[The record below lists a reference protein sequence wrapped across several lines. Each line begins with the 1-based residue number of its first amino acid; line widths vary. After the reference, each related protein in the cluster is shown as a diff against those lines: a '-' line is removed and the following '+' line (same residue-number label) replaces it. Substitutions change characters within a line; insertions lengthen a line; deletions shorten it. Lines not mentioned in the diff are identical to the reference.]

1 MQQADIITRMP
12 EIFEEVF
19 EYEGPLSAATTAED
33 VEEWDSLGH
42 IRLMLAVEQAFGI
55 RFQPKKSW
63 RARRFGIAK
72 GRLRPINH
80 ARAAAQPDQALAGL
94 PRLHPR

>member
-55 RFQPKKSW
+55 RFQPSEVIGLKNL
-63 RARRFGIAK
+63 GE
-72 GRLRPINH
+72 
-80 ARAAAQPDQALAGL
+80 LADLVLQKAG
-94 PRLHPR
+94 